1 MPRLWCFSTTPTRS
15 SAPPRPGRGPAAA
28 LLALA
33 ALAACTPP
41 AGRGLPHDALDN
53 YIAGAIGDPGTCV
66 LIADRGTGQVV
77 YRYGENVTCAR
88 QLPACDRPG
97 TLTDAGALQ
106 LIASGPRLASC
117 DSAPGRRVGWAAGPV
132 PGTRPLNYAAVMEVE
147 NSRALPGI
155 EIQTRLA
162 EAFQRAGL

>member
-1 MPRLWCFSTTPTRS
+1 MPRLWCFWTTPTRS
-15 SAPPRPGRGPAAA
+15 SAPPKARRAVAA
-28 LLALA
+28 LLALT
-33 ALAACTPP
+33 ALVACTPP

-53 YIAGAIGDPGTCV
+53 YIASAIGDPGTCV
-66 LIADRGTGQVV
+66 LIADRATGQVV

-88 QLPACDRPG
+88 TLPACDRPG
-97 TLTDAGALQ
+97 TLTDARTLS

-147 NSRALPGI
+147 NARALPGI

-162 EAFQRAGL
+162 EAFQHAGL